1 MAAFKFKLES
11 VLKQRAALEDAAQRD
26 LAKVMRQRMILHN
39 QLRSMNQTLTNS
51 RGELTDGLQ
60 GRVDMDSVA
69 RFARYSGQV
78 NIRAQTLVRSLAG
91 VEKQVESARKKL
103 IEATRQ
109 RQAIEKLRNKHHDEW
124 KLLRDRR
131 EAAELDEIGVGQ
143 YAHRMMA
150 ESNS

>member
-26 LAKVMRQRMILHN
+26 LAKVMRQRMIFHN
-39 QLRSMNQTLTNS
+39 QLRSMNQTLTAS

-109 RQAIEKLRNKHHDEW
+109 RQAIEKLRDKHHKEW

-143 YAHRMMA
+143 FAHRMMA